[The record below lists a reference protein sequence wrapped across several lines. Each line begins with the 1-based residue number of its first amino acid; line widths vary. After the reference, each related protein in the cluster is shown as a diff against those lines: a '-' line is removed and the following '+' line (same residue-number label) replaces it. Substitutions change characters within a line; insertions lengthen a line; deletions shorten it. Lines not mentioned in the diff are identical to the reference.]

1 MSMGNLADVVFT
13 LFLDPVLQAEDITE
27 VASRF
32 VHSLF
37 LDAAGGVAEMF
48 LVGGGDDNETMDNGI
63 FMDDSNTMQR
73 QQHQFQVATKYS
85 VLFDKLQAVGRF
97 MCMNLDEIQR
107 GLEEGAFRSVT
118 GRELSRLIA
127 AAFDDSQ
134 KRLTLLNALASK

>member
-37 LDAAGGVAEMF
+37 VDAAGGVAEMF
-48 LVGGGDDNETMDNGI
+48 LVGGGDDETMDNGAFI
-63 FMDDSNTMQR
+63 DDSNTMQR
-73 QQHQFQVATKYS
+73 QQHQFQVATKYA

-107 GLEEGAFRSVT
+107 GLEEGVFRSVT
-118 GRELSRLIA
+118 GRELSHLIA

-134 KRLTLLNALASK
+134 KRSTLLNSLASK

>member
-37 LDAAGGVAEMF
+37 VDAAGGVAEMF
-48 LVGGGDDNETMDNGI
+48 LVGGGDDETMDNGAFI
-63 FMDDSNTMQR
+63 DDSNTMQR
-73 QQHQFQVATKYS
+73 QQHQFQVATKYA

-107 GLEEGAFRSVT
+107 GLEEGVFRSVT
-118 GRELSRLIA
+118 GREMSHLIA

-134 KRLTLLNALASK
+134 KRSTLLNSLASK